1 MHAVAVSLLE
11 QETRGEHLLG
21 MSRHVQ
27 LLSGTVRDSAAF
39 KHIPSTRG
47 HCDLVQGRP
56 PIQTRASC
64 SVLAPREWF
73 SSPLPPWPTQQT
85 PHVCR
90 QGTCF
95 GRSPRLLRAQGLS
108 RAAVGKVDRIQRAEA
123 EALAGAQGQ
132 HSKQLPGPLP
142 WCLGQVVATGQML
155 PRMTTSS
162 LSGSV
167 GQCVAPD
174 AVHHC
179 YLTCVVP
186 FAEGPPLCAEEMQD
200 MP

>member
-47 HCDLVQGRP
+47 TL
-56 PIQTRASC
+56 
-64 SVLAPREWF
+64 
-73 SSPLPPWPTQQT
+73 
-85 PHVCR
+85 
-90 QGTCF
+90 
-95 GRSPRLLRAQGLS
+95 RSGSGQAAYPDTGVLLRVGSQGMVLEPAAPMANAADTTCVPAGELVS
-108 RAAVGKVDRIQRAEA
+108 GDLPDYLELKGCPGAAVGKVDRIQRAEA

-167 GQCVAPD
+167 GQVRSPRC
-174 AVHHC
+174 C
-179 YLTCVVP
+179 
-186 FAEGPPLCAEEMQD
+186 PPLLPDLCGAIRGGSSALC
-200 MP
+200 